1 MKLLDILHEV
11 EKKEKPIKEMIPVVE
26 AEGIPVDEIGKFFI
40 VEKPDQNSEME
51 DVVYETTLPE
61 FALQIKG
68 GLEIKNILGV
78 YKQKSD
84 ARRAGT
90 EALKAFQD
98 TLKEMEDAME
108 AFRGAKKDIEEKKAI
123 AKEKIQ
129 KLKQ

>member
-1 MKLLDILHEV
+1 MKLSDFKQL
-11 EKKEKPIKEMIPVVE
+11 IKEAIE
-26 AEGIPVDEIGKFFI
+26 EETEQIAEVQSIPVDEIGKFFI

-51 DVVYETTLPE
+51 DVVYELTLPE

-90 EALKAFQD
+90 EALKAYQD
-98 TLKEMEDAME
+98 SIKEMKDAME
-108 AFRGAKKDIEEKKAI
+108 AFRTAKNEVADKKKTAAELI
-123 AKEKIQ
+123 K

>member
-1 MKLLDILHEV
+1 MKLLDLLNEV
-11 EKKEKPIKEMIPVVE
+11 EKEEKSVKEVAPVIE

-40 VEKPDQNSEME
+40 VEKPTQNSEME
-51 DVVYETTLPE
+51 DVVYEITLPE

-108 AFRGAKKDIEEKKAI
+108 AFRAAKKDIEEKKAV